1 MIIAAKL
8 RIWRA
13 ILAACILIPSHDY
26 CSEAKNLACNYSI
39 AKDAVTSALAE
50 GGCGRWV
57 AKPQEEANFYAEDV
71 NNNIGESNTYCGESN
86 TYCGEDDN
94 SGTDVNEGIRN

>member
-1 MIIAAKL
+1 M
-8 RIWRA
+8 
-13 ILAACILIPSHDY
+13 
-26 CSEAKNLACNYSI
+26 
-39 AKDAVTSALAE
+39 TSALAE

-71 NNNIGESNTYCGESN
+71 NNNIGESNTYYGESN

-94 SGTDVNEGIRN
+94 SGTDVNEGIRTGGDPNYGDHIVDTKKSDLGGSAC